1 MMLFSIRFRF
11 IITSYGRGETLK
23 LREIRKQRGLSQG
36 QLSELSHVHRIS
48 ISRYE
53 TGKKKPNV
61 DSLKRLA
68 KALDVS
74 TDELLG
80 ESA

>member
-1 MMLFSIRFRF
+1 MN
-11 IITSYGRGETLK
+11 
-23 LREIRKQRGLSQG
+23 LRVIRKQKGLSQE
-36 QLSELSHVHRIS
+36 QLAELTNIDRVS
-48 ISRYE
+48 ISMYE
-53 TGKKKPNV
+53 TGKKNPNV
-61 DSLKRLA
+61 DRLKRLA

>member
-1 MMLFSIRFRF
+1 M
-11 IITSYGRGETLK
+11 K
-23 LREIRKQRGLSQG
+23 LREIRKQKGLSQE
-36 QLSELSHVHRIS
+36 QLAELSHVHRVS
-48 ISRYE
+48 ISMFE
-53 TGKKKPNV
+53 NGKKNPNV

-68 KALDVS
+68 NALDVS

>member
-1 MMLFSIRFRF
+1 M
-11 IITSYGRGETLK
+11 K
-23 LREIRKQRGLSQG
+23 LREIRKQKGYSQG
-36 QLSELSHVHRIS
+36 QLAELSHVHRVS
-48 ISRYE
+48 ISLYE
-53 TGKKKPNV
+53 SGKKKPNI

-68 KALDVS
+68 VALDVS

>member
-1 MMLFSIRFRF
+1 MN
-11 IITSYGRGETLK
+11 
-23 LREIRKQRGLSQG
+23 LRDIRKRKGYSQEK
-36 QLSELSHVHRIS
+36 LSELSHVHRVS
-48 ISRYE
+48 ISLYE
-53 TGKKKPNV
+53 SGKKKPSV

-68 KALDVS
+68 VALDVS

>member
-1 MMLFSIRFRF
+1 M
-11 IITSYGRGETLK
+11 K
-23 LREIRKQRGLSQG
+23 LREIREQKGLSQV
-36 QLSELSHVHRIS
+36 QLSELSHVDRVS

-53 TGKKKPNV
+53 TGRKMPSV

-74 TDELLG
+74 TDDLLG

>member
-1 MMLFSIRFRF
+1 M
-11 IITSYGRGETLK
+11 K
-23 LREIRKQRGLSQG
+23 LREIRKQQGLSQAE
-36 QLSELSHVHRIS
+36 LSERSHVHRIS

-53 TGKKKPNV
+53 NGKKKPSV

-68 KALDVS
+68 AALGVS

>member
-1 MMLFSIRFRF
+1 M
-11 IITSYGRGETLK
+11 K
-23 LREIRKQRGLSQG
+23 LREIRKQKGLSQER
-36 QLSELSHVHRIS
+36 LAELSHVHRVS
-48 ISRYE
+48 ISMFENGR
-53 TGKKKPNV
+53 KKPNV

-68 KALDVS
+68 NALDVS